1 MSEEHNITSEER
13 VPASLSEVIADLRG
27 SGTKDTTALLI
38 RKIIFTG
45 FSGFALPYVLT
56 SQRLLSRIHKEQQN
70 YVEKI

>member
-38 RKIIFTG
+38 RKL
-45 FSGFALPYVLT
+45 FSLVFRDSLCLT
-56 SQRLLSRIHKEQQN
+56 
-70 YVEKI
+70 Y